1 VQSKESPDDR
11 RRDLA
16 ADIAHAVRGPFSA
29 AMPALGM
36 LLDGVLGELDP
47 RQRDALLTIDRAI
60 QRAFADS
67 CDLVTLISGELAH
80 AQLRPAPCT
89 AGDLLAC
96 AVVLAGS
103 DHAEHVGFEIAPD
116 LSPAFVD
123 RERTAL
129 ALALLIGC
137 CVPSAGP
144 GGSLHLCAGRGRCPA
159 LDTKSRPDVVE
170 IRIHACG
177 ESGLKP
183 GGAAAD
189 YPLESAGLLAC
200 RAIVEAQHGRLDVSG
215 NGRPATRSQ
224 EPGSQDASET
234 AAAIVWLPAAPAW
247 REGDRA

>member
-1 VQSKESPDDR
+1 
-11 RRDLA
+11 
-16 ADIAHAVRGPFSA
+16 
-29 AMPALGM
+29 MPALGM

-67 CDLVTLISGELAH
+67 CDLVALISGELAH

-96 AVVLAGS
+96 AVVLAGP
-103 DHAEHVGFEIAPD
+103 DHGENVGLEIAPD
-116 LSPAFVD
+116 LPPAFVD
-123 RERTAL
+123 RERTAV
-129 ALALLIGC
+129 ALALLIGRC
-137 CVPSAGP
+137 LPSAVP
-144 GGSLHLCAGRGRCPA
+144 AGSVRVSAGRGRGPA
-159 LDTKSRPDVVE
+159 ADAQNGPAESVTAAGAPGSAAPADGVE

-177 ESGLKP
+177 ESRLKP

-189 YPLESAGLLAC
+189 YPLGSAGLLAC
-200 RAIVEAQHGRLDVSG
+200 RAIVEAQNGRLDVSG
-215 NGRPATRSQ
+215 NGRPAPRSQ
-224 EPGSQDASET
+224 EPGSQDTSET